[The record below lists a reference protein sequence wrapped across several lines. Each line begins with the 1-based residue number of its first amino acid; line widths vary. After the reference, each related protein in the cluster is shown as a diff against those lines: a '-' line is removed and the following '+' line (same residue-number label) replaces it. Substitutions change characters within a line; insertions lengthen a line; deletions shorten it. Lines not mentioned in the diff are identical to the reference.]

1 MANHYFYK
9 VAATVKTAVAF
20 FGFVYNKSAENSAA
34 STIHAEQF
42 VEKNKTVFGSLFASK
57 NKIKC

>member
-20 FGFVYNKSAENSAA
+20 FGFVYNRSAENSAA

-42 VEKNKTVFGSLFASK
+42 LEKYKLVF
-57 NKIKC
+57 